1 MNRHPAIVQLWHP
14 QALSWSP
21 PWIVR
26 KCVKYALIAYMQSWL
41 PTRCRTQHFK
51 ITVGIESVKIAE
63 IIPILVFL
71 IFPRPQLKD
80 CPRLILSKVFCA
92 RFLQFMFRVDFGC
105 SSPICVFFSPTQ
117 TFPFFG
123 ICLFQEYLCLFSLL
137 TFACFRTTS
146 RRCWTSGNL
155 SMMKFG
161 QKSSSW
167 REIGENDDEDG
178 QDAYYGDHCDVN
190 DATLRF

>member
-14 QALSWSP
+14 QALSSSP

-80 CPRLILSKVFCA
+80 CPRLILSWAYFVQG
-92 RFLQFMFRVDFGC
+92 FLCPFLTIHVQSWFRLLFSDL
-105 SSPICVFFSPTQ
+105 CVFFSNSNLPI
-117 TFPFFG
+117 FWYLFVSGIFVLVFSSD
-123 ICLFQEYLCLFSLL
+123 ICLFQDHIQEVLNKWQS
-137 TFACFRTTS
+137 
-146 RRCWTSGNL
+146 
-155 SMMKFG
+155 
-161 QKSSSW
+161 
-167 REIGENDDEDG
+167 IDDEIWAKIIVLERNRWEWWWRWSG
-178 QDAYYGDHCDVN
+178 C
-190 DATLRF
+190 LLWRSLWC